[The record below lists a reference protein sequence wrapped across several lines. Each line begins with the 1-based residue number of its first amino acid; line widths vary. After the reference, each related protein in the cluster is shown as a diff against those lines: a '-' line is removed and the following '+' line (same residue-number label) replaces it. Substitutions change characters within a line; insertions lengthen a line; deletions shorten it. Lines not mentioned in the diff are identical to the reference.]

1 MDEYG
6 YCLDVFGVIL
16 KYFFLEQFFGT
27 FVDQKLDI
35 PAILQPCFILNAL
48 GDLGVKHQQQFRP
61 LDQGA

>member
-1 MDEYG
+1 MDECG
-6 YCLDVFGVIL
+6 YRFDVLGVVL
-16 KYFFLEQFFGT
+16 KYFFLEQFFRT

-35 PAILQPCFILNAL
+35 PAILQPCFVLNAL